1 MSHESLGSHRLHDLQ
16 PCQQIVPGANT
27 MYTCGRRL
35 NQEINA
41 IAASP
46 DFAPVLESNGTLPE
60 ATSPAAF
67 AGRNKDELGQWKQIA
82 TEHKI
87 VAE

>member
-41 IAASP
+41 TSP
-46 DFAPVLESNGTLPE
+46 DFAPVL
-60 ATSPAAF
+60 SP
-67 AGRNKDELGQWKQIA
+67 
-82 TEHKI
+82 TERYRKR
-87 VAE
+87 